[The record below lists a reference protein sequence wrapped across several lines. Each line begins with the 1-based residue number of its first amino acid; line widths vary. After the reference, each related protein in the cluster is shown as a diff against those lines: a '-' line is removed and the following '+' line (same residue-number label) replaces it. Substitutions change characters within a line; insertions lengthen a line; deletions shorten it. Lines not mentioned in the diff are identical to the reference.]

1 MRGHKGEVVEKI
13 VVLGAGQMGQ
23 GIAQVALMAGFQVYL
38 YDLSPR
44 ALQDAQIFLDRAL
57 KKKNQTTENLYPLQD
72 LGQMPEVDLFIEAVT
87 EDFKIKE
94 EIFLSLPNYPNA
106 VYATNTSSISVDDL
120 SQNLAFQDRFIGLH
134 FMNPVAYMK
143 LVEIIP
149 SQKTSPETLKKI
161 ESFVGYLDKAYII
174 SENSPGFVVN
184 RLLLPMINEAIDLL
198 SKNVASA
205 EDIDMAMCLGAN
217 HPMGPLELADF
228 IGLDTCRSIL
238 KVMAND
244 LKNTKYEP
252 VPLLEEMV
260 SNGYLGRKSKKGFYV
275 YE

>member
-1 MRGHKGEVVEKI
+1 MEKI